1 MSDKENGGYLGNPL
15 LKKPGEKI
23 EWTFDL
29 MMEYQ
34 KCVKDPIYFAEKYIQ
49 IVHVDRGLIPIKLY
63 DYQKEIINSIT
74 YNRRVIANTSRQA
87 GKCFNINTIV
97 KVKNKKTGIVEEI
110 PIGKLYDLQKNR

>member
-49 IVHVDRGLIPIKLY
+49 IVHVDKGLIPIRLY
-63 DYQKEIINSIT
+63 DYQKEIINSICGSHKDK
-74 YNRRVIANTSRQA
+74 V
-87 GKCFNINTIV
+87 TI
-97 KVKNKKTGIVEEI
+97 I
-110 PIGKLYDLQKNR
+110 LYTFSNLLIHSY